1 MSIDKIFTLAVLVFL
16 IAAAVKDIK
25 SYKIPDVVSILI
37 FVTGIVKIIVLSEM
51 RKGSAAG
58 LLCAVILTFV
68 CKLVMKGGFGFGDV
82 KLIIALGFFMGIDR
96 FLPFMAIT
104 SVVAAVTVVDMLI
117 FKKMKRKDVIPF
129 APFVAAGYFFNMI
142 FLHFGGR
149 IV

>member
-1 MSIDKIFTLAVLVFL
+1 MSIDKIFTLVVLVFL

-25 SYKIPDVVSILI
+25 SYKIPDVVSISI
-37 FVTGIVKIIVLSEM
+37 FVTGIVKIILLSEM
-51 RKGSAAG
+51 RKGAAAG

-68 CKLVMKGGFGFGDV
+68 CKFVMKDGFGFGDV

-104 SVVAAVTVVDMLI
+104 SVVAAAAVVVMLL
-117 FKKMKRKDVIPF
+117 FKKIKRKDALPF
-129 APFVAAGYFFNMI
+129 APFVTAGYFFNMI

>member
-58 LLCAVILTFV
+58 LLCAVF
-68 CKLVMKGGFGFGDV
+68 
-82 KLIIALGFFMGIDR
+82 
-96 FLPFMAIT
+96 
-104 SVVAAVTVVDMLI
+104 
-117 FKKMKRKDVIPF
+117 
-129 APFVAAGYFFNMI
+129 
-142 FLHFGGR
+142 
-149 IV
+149 